1 MSEVKRQT
9 EVYTYAAVLQEGL
22 RHRRKGRVGPTELEI
37 IFNSNALG

>member
-22 RHRRKGRVGPTELEI
+22 RHRRKGRVGQGKPGAWRCV
-37 IFNSNALG
+37 N